1 MRAAGCPDAWLLMLA
16 FIIRRIFHAVVV
28 LIGVTLVTFVLQ
40 HVIASGT
47 TLARAML
54 GPRANPL
61 SIRAFIQEYGLN
73 KPLPV
78 QYWNFLWQL
87 LHGNLGYSYK
97 LNQSVDSILA
107 RDLPND
113 LLLVGTALV
122 LAVLIAVPLG
132 IAQAGRRGKFFDQ
145 AATGVSFLLY
155 AMPSFWLGLLLIQFL
170 AVNSSIFPAQGPQS
184 DSIGNLQA
192 LVLPIAT
199 MTLVSYALFSRYM
212 RSSAID
218 TLASDYIRTARAKG
232 ASQLR
237 VFTRH
242 TLRNSFAAMVTLIG
256 LSLPAVLTWGVTVEY
271 VFNYPGTGLTFYN
284 AAATD
289 DYPLELGI
297 IVLVGV
303 ATVVGSLLADIAY
316 AVLDPRIRYD

>member
-1 MRAAGCPDAWLLMLA
+1 MSS
-16 FIIRRIFHAVVV
+16 FIIRRILHAIIV

-40 HVIASGT
+40 HVIASGS
-47 TLARAML
+47 TLAKAML
-54 GPRANPL
+54 GPRANPV
-61 SIRAFIQEYGLN
+61 SIKAFVQQYGLN
-73 KPLPV
+73 KPFPV

-132 IAQAGRRGKFFDQ
+132 IVQAGRRGKLFDQ
-145 AATGVSFLLY
+145 AATGLSFFLY
-155 AMPSFWLGLLLIQFL
+155 AMPSFWLGLILIQFL
-170 AVNSSIFPAQGPQS
+170 AVNSPIFPAEAPQS
-184 DSIGNLQA
+184 NSLGNLQG

-242 TLRNSFAAMVTLIG
+242 TLRNSFATMVTLIG

-303 ATVVGSLLADIAY
+303 LTVVGSLLADIAY

>member
-1 MRAAGCPDAWLLMLA
+1 
-16 FIIRRIFHAVVV
+16 
-28 LIGVTLVTFVLQ
+28 
-40 HVIASGT
+40 
-47 TLARAML
+47 
-54 GPRANPL
+54 
-61 SIRAFIQEYGLN
+61 
-73 KPLPV
+73 
-78 QYWNFLWQL
+78 
-87 LHGNLGYSYK
+87 
-97 LNQSVDSILA
+97 VDSILA

-132 IAQAGRRGKFFDQ
+132 IFQASRRGKPFDQ
-145 AATGVSFLLY
+145 TATGVSFFLY
-155 AMPSFWLGLLLIQFL
+155 AMPSFWLGLLLVQFL
-170 AVNSSIFPAQGPQS
+170 AVNSPIFPAEAPQS
-184 DSIGNLQA
+184 DSIGNLKA

-199 MTLVSYALFSRYM
+199 ITLVSYALFSRYM

-232 ASQLR
+232 ASQVR
-237 VFTRH
+237 VLVRH

-284 AAATD
+284 AAVTD
-289 DYPLELGI
+289 DYPLELGV

-303 ATVVGSLLADIAY
+303 VTVTGSLLADIAY
-316 AVLDPRIRYD
+316 AMLDPRIRYD

>member
-1 MRAAGCPDAWLLMLA
+1 M
-16 FIIRRIFHAVVV
+16 ITYTIRRVMHAIMVV
-28 LIGVTLVTFVLQ
+28 LGVTLVTFVLQ

-61 SIRAFIQEYGLN
+61 SISAFVQQYGLN
-73 KPLPV
+73 KSLPQ
-78 QYWNFLWQL
+78 QYWSFLWQL

-97 LNQSVDSILA
+97 LNQTVDSILA

-113 LLLVGTALV
+113 LLLVGTSLV
-122 LAVLIAVPLG
+122 LSVAIAVPLG
-132 IAQAGRRGKFFDQ
+132 IAQASKRGKMFDH
-145 AATGVSFLLY
+145 AATGVSFFLY
-155 AMPSFWLGLLLIQFL
+155 AMPSFWLGLLLIQLF
-170 AVNSSIFPAQGPQS
+170 AVNFTFFPAEAPQS
-184 DSIGNLQA
+184 DSIGNLRA

-199 MTLVSYALFSRYM
+199 MTLVTYAMFSRYM

-218 TLASDYIRTARAKG
+218 TLASDHIRTARAKG
-232 ASQLR
+232 ASQFR

-284 AAATD
+284 AAVTD

-297 IVLVGV
+297 IVMVGV
-303 ATVVGSLLADIAY
+303 ATVVGSLVADLAY
-316 AVLDPRIRYD
+316 AALDPRIRYE

>member
-1 MRAAGCPDAWLLMLA
+1 MTAY
-16 FIIRRIFHAVVV
+16 IIRRIFHAVVV
-28 LIGVTLVTFVLQ
+28 VIGVTIVTFVLQ

-54 GPRANPL
+54 GPRANPV
-61 SIRAFIQEYGLN
+61 SINAFVQQYGLN
-73 KPLPV
+73 KSLPQ
-78 QYWNFLWQL
+78 QYWSFLWQL

-97 LNQSVDSILA
+97 LDQSVDSILA
-107 RDLPND
+107 RDIPND

-122 LAVLIAVPLG
+122 LSGLIAVPLG
-132 IAQAGRRGKFFDQ
+132 IAQASRRGKVFDQ
-145 AATGVSFLLY
+145 AATSVSFFLY

-170 AVNSSIFPAQGPQS
+170 AVNSSIFPAEAPQS
-184 DSIGNLQA
+184 DSIGNLRA

-199 MTLVSYALFSRYM
+199 MTLVSYAYFSRYM

-218 TLASDYIRTARAKG
+218 ALASDYIRTARAKG

-237 VFTRH
+237 VLTHH

-297 IVLVGV
+297 IVVVGV
-303 ATVVGSLLADIAY
+303 VTVVGSLLADIAY
-316 AVLDPRIRYD
+316 AVLDPRIRYE

>member
-1 MRAAGCPDAWLLMLA
+1 M
-16 FIIRRIFHAVVV
+16 ITYIVRRIFHAVVV
-28 LIGVTLVTFVLQ
+28 VIGVTIVTFVLQ

-47 TLARAML
+47 SLAEAML
-54 GPRANPL
+54 GPRADPV
-61 SIRAFIQEYGLN
+61 SIKAFVQQYGLD

-78 QYWNFLWQL
+78 QYWSFFWQL

-113 LLLVGTALV
+113 LLLIGTALF

-132 IAQAGRRGKFFDQ
+132 IAQASRRGKLFDQ
-145 AATGVSFLLY
+145 TATAVSFFLY

-170 AVNSSIFPAQGPQS
+170 AVNSPIFPAEAPQGG
-184 DSIGNLQA
+184 SIFDPKA

-237 VFTRH
+237 VLTRH

-256 LSLPAVLTWGVTVEY
+256 LSLPAVLTWGVTIEY
-271 VFNYPGTGLTFYN
+271 IFNYPGTGLTFYN
-284 AAATD
+284 AATTD

-297 IVLVGV
+297 IFLVGV
-303 ATVVGSLLADIAY
+303 VTVVGSLLADIAY
-316 AVLDPRIRYD
+316 SVLDPRIRYD